1 MTDFGDDAAYA
12 ECWSCKCKKYVGKMY
27 LGKVCE
33 RCGSPVEYTG
43 IDLTKYGW
51 IILDDFKVIHPIY
64 DQKLLNT
71 LGKQDDDYVLDKIL
85 EVRYDDNGNTEYTDK
100 ELLQLK
106 KHPFIHKGMH
116 WLSDPRNMLTV
127 LNYYEKKRTKAKEK
141 AFKELKNEIFNIF
154 TSSIPVYTA
163 ILRTEMPGE
172 KGGKVFKLKVNT
184 CYTAMIRLT
193 NSVNAIDREDY
204 LDKMHTINKQ
214 LYAVQREIRG
224 VFDDTY
230 VSLKDKQG
238 ILMSKVVG
246 KLIIFCPLY
255 KFL

>member
-1 MTDFGDDAAYA
+1 
-12 ECWSCKCKKYVGKMY
+12 
-27 LGKVCE
+27 
-33 RCGSPVEYTG
+33 
-43 IDLTKYGW
+43 
-51 IILDDFKVIHPIY
+51 
-64 DQKLLNT
+64 
-71 LGKQDDDYVLDKIL
+71 
-85 EVRYDDNGNTEYTDK
+85 
-100 ELLQLK
+100 
-106 KHPFIHKGMH
+106 MH